1 LCSLL
6 GWQEVWYNEREMKDN
21 GSIVD
26 PEVMKKL
33 LSSVP
38 DGPLKDV
45 EDVLLPEPW
54 PPNQL
59 PGISKH
65 TASKRGPKSQKEWTS
80 EVRRVWGNL
89 HDEEKLAKSWLAT
102 LPPIQNLA
110 ASTYGSRTTG
120 QGLALQELLKKAL
133 AEVQKYDMEDQT
145 REILKS
151 FPNMKMRDIASKLG
165 LDRSHVSRDYTTKA
179 VGLLTKTFQRVI
191 DKLN

>member
-1 LCSLL
+1 
-6 GWQEVWYNEREMKDN
+6 MKDN
-21 GSIVD
+21 GSIVGL
-26 PEVMKKL
+26 EVIKKL

-54 PPNQL
+54 HPNQL

-179 VGLLTKTFQRVI
+179 VGLLTKIFQSVI
-191 DKLN
+191 DKLK